1 MNETTKTNGGAV
13 AVADDGGNISAYLD
27 AHAGGTTYTRFKF
40 AKDHR
45 YRRVSDDEEVPLGK
59 EFVVIYDQIMVGW
72 IKFLE
77 KGTPPE
83 SRMGR
88 LFGGFMP
95 CPRQDLGDT
104 DQSLWE
110 MGLSGAPADPWLSQI
125 LLPLQAVAGG
135 ELHLFGTTSIT
146 GRNAVGRVI
155 DECRKMQRHDPD
167 NYPII
172 KLALGSFQ
180 HRDERVGR
188 VVVPAFPRVGK
199 APISGVAAATTSL
212 ADDMDD
218 GIPEQTSHRMKRT
231 FPGANAGVALPQRRW
246 LRRSHSEA
254 NRESA
259 CSVSSDLLA
268 CIRDDDDELY
278 RTAIGFAGG
287 GPCSGASMRQ
297 GNLPAGM
304 DGQGCR
310 QRGGDCIV
318 GRRAPGMEQHRC
330 PLQHHAHARH

>member
-1 MNETTKTNGGAV
+1 MKEADIPLVRGGKLTEEMIAWINRVSKHFPGVERELVTIRKPISASPRGRGIGITSAKTEEDMNETTKTNGGAV

-59 EFVVIYDQIMVGW
+59 EFIVIYDQIMVGW

-95 CPRQDLGDT
+95 CPRPDLGDT

-110 MGLSGAPADPWLSQI
+110 LGLSGAPADPWLSQI
-125 LLPLQAVAGG
+125 LLPLQAVADG

-167 NYPII
+167 NYPVI

-188 VVVPAFPRVGK
+188 VVVPAFPRIGK

-218 GIPEQTSHRMKRT
+218 GIPEH
-231 FPGANAGVALPQRRW
+231 
-246 LRRSHSEA
+246 LR
-254 NRESA
+254 
-259 CSVSSDLLA
+259 
-268 CIRDDDDELY
+268 
-278 RTAIGFAGG
+278 
-287 GPCSGASMRQ
+287 
-297 GNLPAGM
+297 
-304 DGQGCR
+304 
-310 QRGGDCIV
+310 
-318 GRRAPGMEQHRC
+318 
-330 PLQHHAHARH
+330 